1 MVHLNWRT
9 IIKNYLNVTLHIV
22 YRILNTKYV
31 HYALNN
37 VCLQLHKKIP
47 NQEPLNKKC
56 KS

>member
-9 IIKNYLNVTLHIV
+9 IIKNLNATLHMV

-37 VCLQLHKKIP
+37 VCLQLRKKIP
-47 NQEPLNKKC
+47 NQEPLNEKC

>member
-9 IIKNYLNVTLHIV
+9 IIKKLSATLHMV
-22 YRILNTKYV
+22 YIILNTKYV